1 MLEDETIIDDEAI
14 IEDGEEED
22 FSPFLD
28 ALNEQDE
35 SEDDESDDDELD
47 EEDGDEEDVSSDVLR
62 ERLKQRNRTI
72 AKRSS
77 ALKRMQK
84 EIEGLKKGS
93 QVTPE
98 LLAQLINN
106 TDTTD
111 EDEGGLDIASLKEQ
125 VEDDPASVID
135 IVLGLLTNTENK
147 VANVLERRD
156 TALLK
161 KAKVVIDPVVQKTME
176 ALASQDDFAGFT
188 EDQLESVARK
198 MLRVSGNRRPPAG
211 TSGVGRKTR
220 KAKAPTQSDLESK
233 YSSQLDEM
241 GLGAEV

>member
-1 MLEDETIIDDEAI
+1 MLEDETIIEDEAI

-47 EEDGDEEDVSSDVLR
+47 EEDDGEDVSPDVLKD
-62 ERLKQRNRTI
+62 RLKRRNRTI

-106 TDTTD
+106 KDTTD

-135 IVLGLLTNTENK
+135 IVLSLLTNTENK